1 MQWNIP
7 NPKLQSKEQK
17 KAPQICNFSSDSTS
31 GKVHIMGSVYYFLNI
46 WQNYSYPDYK
56 VNMIHKWISFLNL
69 GPIPKYAKYNSL
81 KNNYE
86 ILLIENLGYHL
97 CGMMTPT
104 SQRPA
109 HLSLTKVFTR
119 CPVLFSEPF
128 LISSLIPPSLPL
140 FYNVPYFILEG
151 LELWSSCPNTP
162 NTGIAGTG
170 HHISLSEL
178 LLGSTS

>member
-1 MQWNIP
+1 
-7 NPKLQSKEQK
+7 
-17 KAPQICNFSSDSTS
+17 
-31 GKVHIMGSVYYFLNI
+31 MGSVYHFLNI

-140 FYNVPYFILEG
+140 FYNAPYFILGGG
-151 LELWSSCPNTP
+151 LNSGPPVLTP
-162 NTGIAGTG
+162 QI
-170 HHISLSEL
+170 
-178 LLGSTS
+178 LGLQAQVTTSHFLNCCWEVPHRFFGA